1 MMATA
6 SKAATVVDAK
16 TIDETLAT
24 SLLPSRELNA
34 HKWSVGGVIV
44 VGGSPGYV
52 GAPAMAAL
60 SANRSGAGVVAVA
73 CPRGSIAAIAA
84 IVPEA
89 TFISLPEGDVSRQ
102 TAEKFRVRFDKVR
115 ALVVGPGL
123 GDDEYADSVMQI
135 LYGAKESPVYSPFG
149 FSAKVSKPA
158 PATSAEESALGREKP
173 AVIDADGLN
182 WLAKTD
188 EWWSLLVPRTVV
200 LTPHAGEMARLT
212 GLETSEIT
220 SDPIGIAQRFAEKWQ
235 QTVVLKGEPTVV
247 SNGEVTR
254 VAASIE
260 PALATAGSGDVLAG
274 SIGAFLAQGLD
285 PIDAATLAIY
295 TGTAAART
303 LTDTLGTLG
312 VIATDLPLAIA
323 GELARLEQSKGGK
336 RA

>member
-6 SKAATVVDAK
+6 SKTATAVDAK
-16 TIDETLAT
+16 TIDVALAT
-24 SLLPSRELNA
+24 SLLPTRELNA

-44 VGGSPGYV
+44 IGGSPGYI

-60 SANRSGAGVVAVA
+60 AAGRSGAGLVAVA
-73 CPRGSIAAIAA
+73 CPRGSVGPIAA
-84 IVPEA
+84 IVPSA
-89 TFISLPEGDVSRQ
+89 SFLSLPEGDVSRER
-102 TAEKFRVRFDKVR
+102 TEKFRARFDKSK

-123 GDDEYADSVMQI
+123 GDDEYSDSVMQV
-135 LYGAKESPVYSPFG
+135 LYGSKASPVHSTFG
-149 FSAKVSKPA
+149 FSARISTPVSSEP
-158 PATSAEESALGREKP
+158 AEESAFGRGKP

-188 EWWSLLVPRTVV
+188 EWWNLLVPGTVI

-220 SDPIGIAQRFAEKWQ
+220 SDPIGVAQRFAEKWQ
-235 QTVVLKGEPTVV
+235 QTVVLKGAPTVV

-295 TGTAAART
+295 AGTAAART
-303 LTDTLGTLG
+303 LTEKLGTLG

-323 GELARLEQSKGGK
+323 EELARLEQSKGGK